1 MPYPLSAPAFL
12 VTNPLNQRYFHHLEF
27 ADGVVYL
34 SAQRKIYLSWSG
46 AEKLPDGVELR
57 QTSRLE
63 LSATLLGLLHED
75 QVDALTVEAD
85 IPYALYQELSA
96 VLPHVW
102 VSRESEIAKL
112 REIKTD
118 WELTQLQAACDI
130 TDQAFEWILGQLR
143 PGATEL
149 DIAAL
154 LEYKMRLLGSETSNK
169 TIVAA
174 GPGGA
179 SPHHWPTDYVIEPGD
194 FVTMDYGCTVNG
206 YHSDLTRTVAVGK
219 VSAKQRS
226 IYETVLEAQLA
237 GLSALQAGKTGG
249 EVDAIS
255 RAVIDRSEFSGSF
268 VHNLGHGIG
277 LDIHEGTGL
286 VRGSDQILQAGMVV
300 SVEPGIYL
308 PGYGGVRIEDIALV
322 QETGAAV
329 LEHSTKELIEL

>member
-1 MPYPLSAPAFL
+1 MSDTFSASALL

-34 SAQRKIYLSWSG
+34 SHQRKVYLSWSG
-46 AEKLPDGVELR
+46 AEELPDGLELR
-57 QTSRLE
+57 QISRSE
-63 LSATLLGLLHED
+63 LSMVLLGLLHED
-75 QVDALTVEAD
+75 HAEKLTVEAD
-85 IPYALYQELSA
+85 IPYNLYQELA
-96 VLPHVW
+96 AGLPHIQ
-102 VSRESEIAKL
+102 VSEKDEIAKL
-112 REIKTD
+112 REIKTG
-118 WELTQLQAACDI
+118 WELSQLQAACDI

-149 DIAAL
+149 EIAAL
-154 LEYKMRLLGSETSNK
+154 LEYKMRLLGSEESNK

-179 SPHHWPTDYVIEPGD
+179 SPHHWPTNYVIQPGD

-219 VSAKQRS
+219 VSAKQRA

-249 EVDAIS
+249 EIDAIS
-255 RAVIDRSEFSGSF
+255 RTIIDRSEFFGSF

-277 LDIHEGTGL
+277 LNIHEGTGL
-286 VRGSDQILQAGMVV
+286 VRGSDQILQVGMVV

-308 PGYGGVRIEDIALV
+308 PGFGGVRIEDIALV
-322 QETGAAV
+322 QETGAAA

>member
-1 MPYPLSAPAFL
+1 MPYTLSIPALL

-34 SAQRKIYLSWSG
+34 THRRKVYLSWSG
-46 AEKLPDGVELR
+46 TEKLPDGVELR
-57 QTSRLE
+57 QISRPE
-63 LSATLLGLLHED
+63 LSGALLGLLHED
-75 QVDALTVEAD
+75 QAETLTVEAD
-85 IPYALYQELSA
+85 IPSDLYLELST
-96 VLPHVW
+96 VIPHIQF
-102 VSRESEIAKL
+102 SGENEIAKL

-118 WELTQLQAACDI
+118 WELNQLQAACDI

-143 PGATEL
+143 PGTTEL
-149 DIAAL
+149 EAAAL
-154 LEYKMRLLGSETSNK
+154 LEYKMRLLGSEESNK

-179 SPHHWPTDYVIEPGD
+179 SPHHWPTNYAIEPGD

-206 YHSDLTRTVAVGK
+206 YHSDLTRTVVVGK
-219 VSAKQRS
+219 ASAKQRA

-249 EVDAIS
+249 DVDAIS
-255 RAVIDRSEFSGSF
+255 RTIIDQSEFSSSF
-268 VHNLGHGIG
+268 LHNLGHGIG

-286 VRGSDQILQAGMVV
+286 VRDSDQILQAGMVV

-329 LEHSTKELIEL
+329 LEHSTKKLIEL